1 MGLGEHFIPQEV
13 YPIVK
18 LEIAVIGAGGKMGG
32 RITDNLRKLPYSLH
46 LCEKAEAGV
55 QRIKDKGLAVVPAEQ
70 VVTRSDVVI
79 LAVPDA
85 KMSMVSR
92 EIVPLMKPG
101 ATAILLDPAAAHNGE
116 VHMREDC
123 TFVVTHPCHPPLFGE
138 QDSPEARKDYFGGI
152 LARQDIVVALHKGT
166 EANFSIAEKVCR
178 EMFAPVVK
186 AHRITVE
193 QMAILEPATAEVVG
207 ASAAKLI
214 REAMDQAIALGVP
227 AEAARSFIL
236 GHTQIPLAIFF
247 GEIGSPLSDAAKIA
261 VKVGYEKVI
270 NPSWR
275 DVFKPEVIHST
286 IHRMLHPEE
295 EK

>member
-1 MGLGEHFIPQEV
+1 M
-13 YPIVK
+13 K
-18 LEIAVIGAGGKMGG
+18 LQIAVIGAGGKMGG
-32 RITDNLRKLPYSLH
+32 RITDNLRKLTYSLH
-46 LCEKAEAGV
+46 LCEKADTGI
-55 QRIKDKGLAVVPAEQ
+55 QRIKEKGLAVEPAEKVVPA
-70 VVTRSDVVI
+70 SDVVI

-85 KMSMVSR
+85 RMSAVSR

-101 ATAILLDPAAAHNGE
+101 ATVILLDPAAAHNGE
-116 VHMREDC
+116 VHLRDDC
-123 TFVVTHPCHPPLFGE
+123 TFVVTHPCHPPLFGV
-138 QDSPEARKDYFGGI
+138 QDSEEARRDYFGGI

-166 EANFSIAEKVCR
+166 EASFSVAEKVCR

-214 REAMDQAIALGVP
+214 KDAMDHAISLGVP
-227 AEAARSFIL
+227 AEAARAFML

-261 VKVGYEKVI
+261 VKVGFEKVI
-270 NPSWR
+270 NPGWK
-275 DVFKPEVIHST
+275 DVFTPEVIRST